1 MSSNVASQIS
11 ESFAN
16 AQIISIITFFA
27 FFLFIRFFMFFFGGA
42 SDLFMSRALDLVVF
56 SVGILYFLLN
66 YDSIT
71 NNTSE
76 DIDKLQA
83 FLQKPTSIFSTLIF
97 IIVFYFSIY
106 VCGVSMDTET
116 KAISISIIENVAWL
130 TVFILLIIDFIHYI
144 LKVSV
149 SDFLNFDWLK
159 TTDSSGNVIKD
170 SSGNKVANVKNP
182 INEVFNISNNLYS
195 YDDAQAICRSYGAD
209 LATYDQVEQSYNNGG
224 EWCNYGWSANQMI
237 LFPTQKST
245 WNKLQT
251 TEKHKNDCG
260 RPGINGGHIA
270 NPYAKFGVN
279 CYGVKPKATKDDLS
293 RMAANQ
299 NAYPESEA
307 DRLLNKKVQYWKDH
321 SAEMLVV
328 NPFNKKSWND

>member
-1 MSSNVASQIS
+1 
-11 ESFAN
+11 
-16 AQIISIITFFA
+16 
-27 FFLFIRFFMFFFGGA
+27 
-42 SDLFMSRALDLVVF
+42 
-56 SVGILYFLLN
+56 
-66 YDSIT
+66 
-71 NNTSE
+71 
-76 DIDKLQA
+76 
-83 FLQKPTSIFSTLIF
+83 
-97 IIVFYFSIY
+97 
-106 VCGVSMDTET
+106 MDTET
-116 KAISISIIENVAWL
+116 KAISISIMENLAWL
-130 TVFILLIIDFIHYI
+130 TVIILLIINFINII
-144 LKVSV
+144 LKVSITDLF
-149 SDFLNFDWLK
+149 SFDWLK

-170 SSGNKVANVKNP
+170 SSGNKVHDP

-224 EWCNYGWSANQMI
+224 EWCNYGWSTNQMI

-299 NAYPESEA
+299 NAYPETEA
-307 DRLLNKKVQYWKDH
+307 DKLLNKKVQYWKDH
-321 SAEMLVV
+321 GNEMLVI